1 MTGLIRCT
9 KCLMVRLRPD
19 TEFQDGVCSACVA
32 HSRRNEIDWHARRE
46 DLIRLIESVKVS
58 PEGYHC
64 IIPSSG
70 GKDSSYQLL
79 TALELGARPLVVTAT
94 TCMPTEIG
102 EANIRNL
109 ARYADTLEITPNRR
123 VRAILNR
130 LGLELGPDP
139 SWPEHVAIFH
149 IPWRVAA
156 EKQIPLILYGECPQ
170 NAYGGPMDTLG
181 ARQMTNKWAM
191 EFGGYKGIRPND
203 LVGMAGIRRE
213 DMAIYQMPAE
223 ERIAGIEAH
232 FLGAYIPWN
241 SHRNANVAVKAG
253 MTVPAVPPSKANYF
267 SAENLDNAQ
276 TGLHD
281 WLGYIQYGYGRA
293 CAQISIDIR
302 YGLISREEAITIVR
316 SIDGIFPEYYMGI
329 HYTEILEHIE
339 LPEPRLWEIARK
351 YANKALFDVSGERP
365 VMKPEVWEASFC

>member
-1 MTGLIRCT
+1 MSIKRCRI
-9 KCLMVRLRPD
+9 CLTVNLRPD
-19 TEFQDGVCSACVA
+19 TEFQDGACSACIA
-32 HSRRNEIDWHARRE
+32 HSRRSEIDWRARRE
-46 DLIRLIESVKVS
+46 DLIKLIESAKVS

-109 ARYADTLEITPNRR
+109 ARYADTLEVTPNRR
-123 VRAILNR
+123 IRATLNR
-130 LGLELGPDP
+130 LTSELVWDS
-139 SWPEHVAIFH
+139 SWAEHVAIFH

-156 EKQIPLILYGECPQ
+156 EKQVGLILYGECPQ
-170 NAYGGPMDTLG
+170 NAYGGPMGTLD
-181 ARQMTNKWAM
+181 ARQMTRQWVA
-191 EFGGYKGIRPND
+191 EFGGHLGLRPAD

-213 DMAIYQMPAE
+213 DMAIYQMPPE
-223 ERIAGIEAH
+223 DRIAGIEAH

-253 MTVPAVPPSKANYF
+253 MTVPPEPPSKANYF

-281 WLGYIQYGYGRA
+281 WMGYTKYGYGRA

-316 SIDGIFPEYYMGI
+316 SIDGLFPEYYMGT
-329 HYTEILEHIE
+329 HYTEILEHIG
-339 LPEPRLWEIARK
+339 LPEPRFWELARQ

-365 VMKPEVWEASFC
+365 VMKPEVWEASFE